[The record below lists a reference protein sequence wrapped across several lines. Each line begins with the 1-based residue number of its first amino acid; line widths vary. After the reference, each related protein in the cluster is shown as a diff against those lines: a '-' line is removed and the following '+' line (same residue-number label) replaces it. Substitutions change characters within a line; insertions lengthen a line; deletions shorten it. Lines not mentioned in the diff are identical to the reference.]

1 MSAQSRKV
9 VVKVE
14 PAPVG
19 VSVKGQE
26 VSKVAPD
33 SQAARAGVELGWS
46 IVQIGGQTVSSSKV
60 R

>member
-1 MSAQSRKV
+1 M
-9 VVKVE
+9 KVE